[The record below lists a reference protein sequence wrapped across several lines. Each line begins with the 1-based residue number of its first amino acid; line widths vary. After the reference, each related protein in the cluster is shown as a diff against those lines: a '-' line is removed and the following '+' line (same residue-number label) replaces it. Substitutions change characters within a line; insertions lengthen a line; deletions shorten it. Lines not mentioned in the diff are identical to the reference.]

1 MSKFKKEGTM
11 KKAFLGVMIGAVVLA
26 GFAATSF
33 AWEKGT
39 HAYIAD
45 LLRKK
50 VGAQN
55 IEEVYGAMAPDV
67 FNYLFTAP
75 GVLYRDWLYEQ
86 THFFAEK
93 VEDAAKTGTDKSA
106 AAGFLSHNNVWGADR
121 TAHTKSLT
129 LRHGE
134 GYVIT
139 KAKALHRILMG
150 DPGYAAMFGADDPM
164 VQAAAL
170 EICHNFVEAA
180 GDIILKQSAPDLG
193 RIMMDI
199 VDRPKPTMQALMIR
213 AYAADLAEYS
223 KTTAYAITKKEAAG
237 LIAQAETDFRQ
248 GCIGYGYLLLGDDAT
263 LLANVVDQF
272 RALAT
277 VFLALYGLPTPPDE
291 MLTELINGGINM
303 AMQICASDYMTEVNA
318 TVDYVAVQLKTH
330 KIK

>member
-1 MSKFKKEGTM
+1 M
-11 KKAFLGVMIGAVVLA
+11 KKAILGIMVGAVILA

-50 VGAQN
+50 LGAQN
-55 IEEVYGAMAPDV
+55 IEEVYGAMAPDA
-67 FNYLFTAP
+67 FNYLFTVP

-86 THFFAEK
+86 THFFADK

-139 KAKALHRILMG
+139 KAKALHQILLG
-150 DPGYAAMFGADDPM
+150 DPGYAAMFGSDDAT

-180 GDIILKQSAPDLG
+180 GDIILKQYAPDLG
-193 RIMMDI
+193 RTIMDI
-199 VDRPKPTMQALMIR
+199 VERPKPTTQALMIK
-213 AYAADLAEYS
+213 AYAADLAEFS

-237 LIAQAETDFRQ
+237 LIAQAESDFRQ
-248 GCIGYGYLLLGDDAT
+248 GCIGYGYLLLGDNAT

-277 VFLALYGLPTPPDE
+277 VFLGLYGLPTPPDDV
-291 MLTELINGGINM
+291 LTALIDDGINM

-318 TVDYVAVQLKTH
+318 TVEYVAEQLKSH